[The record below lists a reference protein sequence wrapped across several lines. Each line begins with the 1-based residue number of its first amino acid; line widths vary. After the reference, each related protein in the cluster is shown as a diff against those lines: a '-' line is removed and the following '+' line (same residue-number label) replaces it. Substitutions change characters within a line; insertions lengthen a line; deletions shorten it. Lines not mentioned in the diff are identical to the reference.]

1 MNNITWHNQ
10 SITKEQRAMIKNQ
23 NPCIIWLTG
32 LSGSGK
38 STLANALEVKLHEL
52 GYHTYLLDGDN
63 IRYGLNSDLG
73 FDEKSR
79 VENIRR
85 IAHLCKLFLDS
96 GLIVISAFISP
107 FKEEREFARNLV
119 NKNEFIEVYLNIPLE
134 ICEQRDPKGLYKKA
148 RNGEITNFTG
158 ITSPYE
164 SPDKA
169 EITIYVDELEK
180 NVAKIIYFL
189 QNNILRKSSV

>member
-23 NPCIIWLTG
+23 NPCIVWLTG

-119 NKNEFIEVYLNIPLE
+119 NKNEFIEVYINTPLE

-180 NVAKIIYFL
+180 NVAKIIYYL
-189 QNNILRKSSV
+189 QNNILRK

>member
-10 SITKEQRAMIKNQ
+10 SIIKEQRARIKNQ

-119 NKNEFIEVYLNIPLE
+119 NKNEFIEVFINTPLE

-148 RNGEITNFTG
+148 RNGEIANFTG

-164 SPDKA
+164 APDKA
-169 EITIYVDELEK
+169 EITIHIDELEK
-180 NVAKIIYFL
+180 NVAKIIYYL
-189 QNNILRKSSV
+189 QNNILRK

>member
-10 SITKEQRAMIKNQ
+10 SITQEQRAMIKNQ

-119 NKNEFIEVYLNIPLE
+119 NKNEFIEVYINTPLE

-180 NVAKIIYFL
+180 NVAKIIYYL
-189 QNNILRKSSV
+189 QNNILRK

>member
-23 NPCIIWLTG
+23 NPCIVWLTG

-119 NKNEFIEVYLNIPLE
+119 NKNEFIEVYVNTPLE

-180 NVAKIIYFL
+180 NVAKIIYYL
-189 QNNILRKSSV
+189 QNNILRK